1 VSDVIGAA
9 WASLSLPAEP
19 TQATQE
25 SADARSGLV
34 DALRKRWKEIRG
46 EPDDTWK
53 QREEALLEVQFKEG
67 ALSGIVLEAETKQTL
82 MVRPPVTLA
91 QLHGMYFDTDKC
103 FLLPTAAGSL
113 KRLVEICAKHAGCE
127 MLIVGHTDTAGKE
140 AYNLD
145 LSADRA
151 DAFKAYLRDDVDAWL
166 AWYKAGVPAS
176 KRWGGHEDSLMIDA
190 LVPPDCVG
198 SDGPIAA
205 FQEWHNGNSPDAR
218 QPDQPRSQPTGWAAL
233 KVDGIMGPLTRRQL
247 IIDYMNLDG
256 TSLEP
261 DTRVVTYGCGE
272 FFPLDSVEGEVDE
285 SAKDGEHV
293 QFDRRVEVFLFDQPF
308 GILPPVPGVAEGA
321 SSDKASK
328 AAKGDKLYPEWR
340 IRSVRKYTIG
350 PGGVQPEEGDLWLR
364 IAVAPVDAAKLEET
378 FVLKSTDGSVVAQ
391 KAASKDY
398 EANDEGVDLHFEG
411 LDQGESYTLEVHGD
425 DGLVVVLF
433 KNVAYAEL
441 ANQAGSGDEP
451 DQPEDVGEE
460 FGEAE
465 SVRPSLSGDTVL
477 A

>member
-1 VSDVIGAA
+1 
-9 WASLSLPAEP
+9 
-19 TQATQE
+19 
-25 SADARSGLV
+25 
-34 DALRKRWKEIRG
+34 
-46 EPDDTWK
+46 
-53 QREEALLEVQFKEG
+53 
-67 ALSGIVLEAETKQTL
+67 
-82 MVRPPVTLA
+82 
-91 QLHGMYFDTDKC
+91 
-103 FLLPTAAGSL
+103 
-113 KRLVEICAKHAGCE
+113 
-127 MLIVGHTDTAGKE
+127 
-140 AYNLD
+140 
-145 LSADRA
+145 
-151 DAFKAYLRDDVDAWL
+151 
-166 AWYKAGVPAS
+166 
-176 KRWGGHEDSLMIDA
+176 
-190 LVPPDCVG
+190 
-198 SDGPIAA
+198 
-205 FQEWHNGNSPDAR
+205 
-218 QPDQPRSQPTGWAAL
+218 
-233 KVDGIMGPLTRRQL
+233 
-247 IIDYMNLDG
+247 
-256 TSLEP
+256 
-261 DTRVVTYGCGE
+261 
-272 FFPLDSVEGEVDE
+272 
-285 SAKDGEHV
+285 
-293 QFDRRVEVFLFDQPF
+293 VEVFLFDQPF